1 MAEAET
7 KAAPPLP
14 GYSGY
19 EHFRITRPS
28 GEAATAHVEINRA
41 AKLNAFVPGMWREL
55 GDIFRR
61 LGRKEEEGEG
71 EGEVRAVVLSGAGQR
86 AFSAGLDVGE
96 AVAGGGALAAGGGD
110 PARRAWALRREIEEF
125 QGCVGEVE
133 RCEKPVICVL
143 HGISFGLA
151 IDIAS
156 CADIRLCSR
165 DTRFSV
171 KEVDIGLAADIGTLA
186 RLPKIVG
193 STTWVKEVCFTGREF
208 SASEALTVGFV
219 SRVLD
224 DKASAVEA
232 GFALAAALAEKSPVA
247 LQGTKELINHGREN
261 STADALRYTAVWNS
275 VAIQTGDVALAIEGV
290 VGKGKRSKK
299 PVFEK
304 L

>member
-1 MAEAET
+1 MADT
-7 KAAPPLP
+7 PSTAPPLP
-14 GYSGY
+14 GYSY
-19 EHFRITRPS
+19 EHFRITRPLDQ
-28 GEAATAHVEINRA
+28 GQQHWTAHVEIDRPR
-41 AKLNAFVPGMWREL
+41 KLNAFVPGMWREL
-55 GDIFRR
+55 GDVFRR
-61 LGRKEEEGEG
+61 LGREA
-71 EGEVRAVVLSGAGQR
+71 EVRAVVLSGAGPR
-86 AFSAGLDVGE
+86 AFSAGLDIGD
-96 AVAGGGALAAGGGD
+96 AAAGPLSAPGGEGD
-110 PARRAWALRREIEEF
+110 AARRAWAFRREIEEF

-165 DTRFSV
+165 ETRFSV

-208 SASEALTVGFV
+208 SASEALDVGFV

-224 DKASAVEA
+224 DKASAVDA
-232 GFALAAALAEKSPVA
+232 GLALAAVLAEKSPVA
-247 LQGTKELINHGREN
+247 LQGTKELINRGREL
-261 STADALRYTAVWNS
+261 STAEALRYTAVWNS
-275 VAIQTGDVALAIEGV
+275 VALQTEDVAVAIGRV
-290 VGKGKRSKK
+290 VGKGKKK
-299 PVFEK
+299 AVFEK